1 VERFHPDNS
10 GIWDP
15 SERSRRAR
23 LEPETVV
30 LAVAWVLAIVQ
41 ISIGVARGEPF
52 GPDRAIAVAFAV
64 LCPLLALSGLRRS

>member
-1 VERFHPDNS
+1 MERFHPEDS
-10 GIWDP
+10 GIWGA
-15 SERSRRAR
+15 RTAR

-41 ISIGVARGEPF
+41 ICIGVARGGPF

-64 LCPLLALSGLRRS
+64 LCPLLARSGLRRP